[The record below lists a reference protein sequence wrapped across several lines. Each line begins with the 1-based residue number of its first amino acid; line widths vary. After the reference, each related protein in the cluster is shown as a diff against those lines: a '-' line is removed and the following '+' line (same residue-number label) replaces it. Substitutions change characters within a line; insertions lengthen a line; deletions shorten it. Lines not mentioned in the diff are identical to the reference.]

1 MTIPSRPP
9 VKNRGGSIND
19 DRKHA
24 KPRRPAAGASDVP
37 TVADGLAADVLN
49 AAVAATAQLLTF
61 VLPADAALSAF
72 FRARKSGARDR
83 AFIAETAYA
92 VLRRKRLLERLAATG
107 PNLEP
112 AFLAPGSTPKRGPKN
127 AGPRRISPR
136 ELVLLSLSRVRGMSQ
151 RQLEGAL
158 LPGEAEWLAD
168 IRRQPEPELT
178 LAEQLD
184 FPDWLVERLAPRMT
198 PEELLAL
205 ARALNTPAPLDL
217 RVNTLKA
224 ERDGVIQRLAA
235 DGIVATPC
243 PYSPLGLRL
252 KTKPYLA
259 KHPAYLDGSIEV
271 QDEGSQ
277 LLGFLLAPKR
287 GEMVVDFCA
296 GAGGKTLILGALM
309 RSTGRLYAFDVS
321 DKRLAKLKPRAA
333 RAGLS
338 NVHPACL
345 SGENDTRVKRLQG
358 KADRVLVDAPCSGLG
373 ASVIGVD
380 VKEEK
385 LEKAREL
392 GALHTVHALRED
404 PVKAVLALTDGVGA
418 DVALEIVGGAA
429 VPPVIQ
435 QCMDLLRP
443 GGRLVYATCSIL
455 AEENEAIV
463 DAFLASHA
471 DFHRLSAQEVL
482 AAQGMVV
489 DCGDDMRLSPQKHG
503 TDAFYAAVLER
514 AK

>member
-1 MTIPSRPP
+1 M
-9 VKNRGGSIND
+9 KQ
-19 DRKHA
+19 DRKQDR
-24 KPRRPAAGASDVP
+24 RRPAGGARSPARIGPAAHGKPGPAAVEAP
-37 TVADGLAADVLN
+37 PAEGLGVDLLN
-49 AAVAATAQLLTF
+49 AAVAATAGLLTF
-61 VLPADAALSAF
+61 AQPADAALSAF

-92 VLRRKRLLERLAATG
+92 VLRRKRLLERLAACG

-112 AFLAPGSTPKRGPKN
+112 AFLAPGATPQRAPRAVPPLPQPLPREGEGELRESLRDVHVKA
-127 AGPRRISPR
+127 AGARRISPR

-158 LPGEAEWLAD
+158 LPGEAEWLAE
-168 IRRQPEPELT
+168 IRRQPEPELS

-184 FPDWLVERLAPRMT
+184 FPDWLVESLMPRMT
-198 PEELLAL
+198 REELRAL

-224 ERDGVIQRLAA
+224 ERDEVARRLAA
-235 DGIVATPC
+235 DGLVATPT

-259 KHPAYLDGSIEV
+259 KHPAFLDGSIEV

-277 LLGFLLAPKR
+277 LLGYLLAPRR

-296 GAGGKTLILGALM
+296 GAGGKTLVLGAMM

-338 NVHPACL
+338 NIHPACL
-345 SGENDTRVKRLQG
+345 SGENDARVKRLQG
-358 KADRVLVDAPCSGLG
+358 KVDRVLVDAPCSGLG
-373 ASVIGVD
+373 TLRRNPDLKWRQSPQSVAELTAKQAAI
-380 VKEEK
+380 
-385 LEKAREL
+385 LAAAARL
-392 GALHTVHALRED
+392 V
-404 PVKAVLALTDGVGA
+404 
-418 DVALEIVGGAA
+418 
-429 VPPVIQ
+429 
-435 QCMDLLRP
+435 RP
-443 GGRLVYATCSIL
+443 GGRLVYATCSIV
-455 AEENEAIV
+455 AEENEDIV
-463 DAFLASHA
+463 NGFLAAHA

-482 AAQGMVV
+482 AAQGIAI
-489 DCGDDMRLSPQKHG
+489 DCGADMHLSPQKHG
-503 TDAFYAAVLER
+503 TDAFYAVVLER

>member
-1 MTIPSRPP
+1 MIARRQKAVERGQKPGGDAPP
-9 VKNRGGSIND
+9 Q
-19 DRKHA
+19 
-24 KPRRPAAGASDVP
+24 
-37 TVADGLAADVLN
+37 DGLAADLLN
-49 AAVAATAQLLTF
+49 AAVAATAQLLSF
-61 VLPADAALSAF
+61 AQSADATLSAF
-72 FRARKSGARDR
+72 FRARKSGAKDR

-92 VLRRKRLLERLAATG
+92 VLRRKRLLERLAACG

-112 AFLAPGSTPKRGPKN
+112 AFLAPGSTPKRGPKTGAKP

-158 LPGEAEWLAD
+158 QPGEAEWLAE

-184 FPDWLVERLAPRMT
+184 FPDWLVERLVPRLAPD
-198 PEELLAL
+198 ELLAL

-217 RVNTLKA
+217 RVNSLKA
-224 ERDGVIQRLAA
+224 EREGVIERLAA
-235 DGIVATPC
+235 DGIAAARC

-252 KTKPYLA
+252 KTKPFLQ

-277 LLGFLLAPKR
+277 LLGFLLAPRR

-296 GAGGKTLILGALM
+296 GAGGKTLILGAMM
-309 RSTGRLYAFDVS
+309 RSTGRLYAFDVAE
-321 DKRLAKLKPRAA
+321 KRLAKLKPRAA

-345 SGENDTRVKRLQG
+345 SGENDTRVKRLAG

-373 ASVIGVD
+373 TLRRNPDLKWRQSPRSVD
-380 VKEEK
+380 
-385 LEKAREL
+385 EL
-392 GALHTVHALRED
+392 TAKQA
-404 PVKAVLALTDGVGA
+404 AILA
-418 DVALEIVGGAA
+418 AA
-429 VPPVIQ
+429 AK
-435 QCMDLLRP
+435 LLRP

-455 AEENEAIV
+455 AEENEGIV
-463 DAFLASHA
+463 DAFLATHA
-471 DFHRLSAQEVL
+471 DFQRLSAQEVL
-482 AAQGMVV
+482 AGQGIVI
-489 DCGDDMRLSPQKHG
+489 DCGEDMRLSPQKHG
-503 TDAFYAAVLER
+503 TDAFYAAVLVRGQKTEDGGQ
-514 AK
+514 KE

>member
-1 MTIPSRPP
+1 MNQDRKQDRRPP
-9 VKNRGGSIND
+9 AGGARSPA
-19 DRKHA
+19 RLG
-24 KPRRPAAGASDVP
+24 PAAPGKSRRTAVAEPTAEGPGAD
-37 TVADGLAADVLN
+37 LLN
-49 AAVAATAQLLTF
+49 AAVAATAALLTF
-61 VLPADAALSAF
+61 AQPADAALSAF

-92 VLRRKRLLERLAATG
+92 VLRRKRLLERLAASG

-112 AFLAPGSTPKRGPKN
+112 AFLAPGAAPRRAPRAVPPLPQPLPREGGGEIRESLRDVHVKA
-127 AGPRRISPR
+127 AGARRISPR

-158 LPGEAEWLAD
+158 LPGEAEWLAN

-184 FPDWLVERLAPRMT
+184 LPDWLVERLAPRM
-198 PEELLAL
+198 PAEELLAL

-217 RVNTLKA
+217 RVNTIKA
-224 ERDGVIQRLAA
+224 DREGVIARLAA
-235 DGIVATPC
+235 DGIAATPT

-252 KTKPYLA
+252 KTRPYLA
-259 KHPAYLDGSIEV
+259 KHPAFLDGSIEV

-277 LLGFLLAPKR
+277 LLGYLLAPRR

-296 GAGGKTLILGALM
+296 GAGGKTLVLGAMM

-338 NVHPACL
+338 NIHPACL
-345 SGENDTRVKRLQG
+345 SGENDSRVKRLQG
-358 KADRVLVDAPCSGLG
+358 KVDRVLVDAPCSGLG
-373 ASVIGVD
+373 TLRRNPDLKWRQSPQSVDELTTKQAAI
-380 VKEEK
+380 
-385 LEKAREL
+385 LAAAAR
-392 GALHTVHALRED
+392 
-404 PVKAVLALTDGVGA
+404 
-418 DVALEIVGGAA
+418 
-429 VPPVIQ
+429 
-435 QCMDLLRP
+435 LLRP

-455 AEENEAIV
+455 AEENEDIV
-463 DAFLASHA
+463 DAFLAAHA
-471 DFHRLSAQEVL
+471 GFHRLSAQEVL
-482 AAQGMVV
+482 AAQDIAI
-489 DCGDDMRLSPQKHG
+489 DCGADMRLSPQIHG
-503 TDAFYAAVLER
+503 TDGFYAAVLER